1 MDATRVSQGISASLR
16 CNCVELHQYT
26 FVQPF
31 VRLYM
36 SSQHLRD
43 SPCNPQPLCGALDAV
58 DAATIFYVGSQRTP
72 SCCQPMIVCFCVMCS
87 EDASKTRKIGNNP
100 CSTFSFTKCAAIKV
114 WAKPNLRLPPAITPE
129 GHSLKFIPKMSCAI
143 TNMFPEYTVDIAYR
157 QTRRWSTKQS
167 KAASKNFWQSR

>member
-1 MDATRVSQGISASLR
+1 MLQALAFEKSERKQQPSL
-16 CNCVELHQYT
+16 NEFVGWVTKHTHQ
-26 FVQPF
+26 
-31 VRLYM
+31 
-36 SSQHLRD
+36 
-43 SPCNPQPLCGALDAV
+43 
-58 DAATIFYVGSQRTP
+58 I
-72 SCCQPMIVCFCVMCS
+72 
-87 EDASKTRKIGNNP
+87 NNL

-129 GHSLKFIPKMSCAI
+129 GHSLKFIPKMSCDI